1 MVGLGKE
8 ATPTHLTQ
16 APHAPQDEMFTLL
29 SAILWLGN
37 VQLKHKHARGGG
49 DDTTDVVPGPA
60 LSTAARL
67 LGVPEAALVKALSK
81 RNISAGRRSYLRPR
95 SLTSILLETPLP
107 KEDPSAALPDGISHG
122 ALSRG
127 LPGGDTCHVRASSV
141 HLVGVLRAAACSASA
156 AAATA

>member
-1 MVGLGKE
+1 MDDLCGE
-8 ATPTHLTQ
+8 ATAANL
-16 APHAPQDEMFTLL
+16 ACVLQDEMFTLL

-81 RNISAGRRSYLRPR
+81 RNISAGQRSYLAP
-95 SLTSILLETPLP
+95 LL
-107 KEDPSAALPDGISHG
+107 
-122 ALSRG
+122 
-127 LPGGDTCHVRASSV
+127 
-141 HLVGVLRAAACSASA
+141 
-156 AAATA
+156 